1 MDSKPL
7 GITKNPWDV
16 PSLDEYLFYC
26 CPECELKTKEYEI
39 FYNHAVIIHELA
51 KQTLQPTLDDTEM
64 VTEDISNKDEHSDRE
79 VYKDTK
85 LMEAEVVLDKSVV
98 DNYVQNESAS
108 LKSEKISE
116 SEFNDDSD
124 CIDIK
129 EECLEDSA
137 DNCTSDEED
146 EVSDNED
153 IIENEELP
161 THRFVQEEKVVKSG
175 KSKGQK
181 KYITSLVI
189 PPYTFRRK
197 VDKKVGNTALF
208 TCNLCEKLGY
218 RGVSA
223 SAVKTSEDNDGKCE
237 YELTRIPK
245 DHKCVPSSTTHLKK
259 EFTKALYDEVA
270 KNPLKSIGKIYEE
283 TRTRFTSQLE
293 NEDEK
298 LTFLQDIPKYCHK
311 KSNFK

>member
-1 MDSKPL
+1 MQHRF
-7 GITKNPWDV
+7 I
-16 PSLDEYLFYC
+16 
-26 CPECELKTKEYEI
+26 
-39 FYNHAVIIHELA
+39 
-51 KQTLQPTLDDTEM
+51 
-64 VTEDISNKDEHSDRE
+64 
-79 VYKDTK
+79 
-85 LMEAEVVLDKSVV
+85 VVLPAIQYSQKMKLSFWILFFVFAFSV
-98 DNYVQNESAS
+98 
-108 LKSEKISE
+108 
-116 SEFNDDSD
+116 
-124 CIDIK
+124 
-129 EECLEDSA
+129 
-137 DNCTSDEED
+137 NCTSDEED

-153 IIENEELP
+153 IIENEDLP
-161 THRFVQEEKVVKSG
+161 AHRFVQEEKVVKSG

-189 PPYTFRRK
+189 PPYTFKRK

-223 SAVKTSEDNDGKCE
+223 SAVKTSEDNDGQCE

-283 TRTRFTSQLE
+283 TRTRSTSQIE
-293 NEDEK
+293 NENEK
-298 LTFLQDIPKYCHK
+298 LTFLQDIPSFRSVNPDLYRHRQSFIPKAPSSYDDFDISHEWFQFT
-311 KSNFK
+311 SNESVVKGDVNVNGGRVILFTSKESLKLISRTEAIGLDGTFKISPKLWKQVFIVNAQVISDLWLPVAFAFLPDKQL

>member
-1 MDSKPL
+1 MKLP
-7 GITKNPWDV
+7 IWI
-16 PSLDEYLFYC
+16 LFF
-26 CPECELKTKEYEI
+26 I
-39 FYNHAVIIHELA
+39 FVI
-51 KQTLQPTLDDTEM
+51 
-64 VTEDISNKDEHSDRE
+64 
-79 VYKDTK
+79 
-85 LMEAEVVLDKSVV
+85 
-98 DNYVQNESAS
+98 SA
-108 LKSEKISE
+108 
-116 SEFNDDSD
+116 N
-124 CIDIK
+124 CI
-129 EECLEDSA
+129 
-137 DNCTSDEED
+137 SDEED

-161 THRFVQEEKVVKSG
+161 AHRFVQEEKVVKSG

-189 PPYTFRRK
+189 PPYTFKRK

-208 TCNLCEKLGY
+208 TCNSCEKLGY

-245 DHKCVPSSTTHLKK
+245 EHKCVPSSTTYLKK

-283 TRTRFTSQLE
+283 TRTSSNCATS
-293 NEDEK
+293 
-298 LTFLQDIPKYCHK
+298 TPTASIPH
-311 KSNFK
+311 SNSTVQITTALF

>member
-1 MDSKPL
+1 M
-7 GITKNPWDV
+7 KNPWDV

-26 CPECELKTKEYEI
+26 CPECELKIKEYEI

-51 KQTLQPTLDDTEM
+51 KQTLQPILDDTEM
-64 VTEDISNKDEHSDRE
+64 VTEDISDKDEHSDRE

-129 EECLEDSA
+129 EECLEDSDDSA

-189 PPYTFRRK
+189 PPYTFKRK

-208 TCNLCEKLGY
+208 TCNSCEKLGY

-245 DHKCVPSSTTHLKK
+245 EHKCVPSSTIHLKK

-283 TRTRFTSQLE
+283 TRTSSKHCSSKAE
-293 NEDEK
+293 
-298 LTFLQDIPKYCHK
+298 
-311 KSNFK
+311 